1 MGSFGGALFV
11 GVLAM
16 HAAGAQAPAASVSVG
31 FGVDTTN
38 TDVRDVVHLVRA
50 YLAQPDTS
58 ARTRGLWSSASARDR
73 TAADLARDAYQGF
86 PATVI
91 GVTSG
96 GPGDSVYV
104 VKLLHARADSGGEH
118 VTPLA
123 LERLYAVRAPGA
135 PFRWQLSG
143 AIARV
148 TRGWE
153 QRSVGRL
160 TFCYAPGQQPNV
172 ARATHAARFVDSV
185 ATLFGVPAP
194 AHLDV
199 YLAGSMD
206 EALRVLGLDFFVEQ
220 SGPGTGRGGRA
231 LPGAGIVLV
240 GDPSIGEAY
249 LHELVHAVLV
259 PTIGGSSLLVEGVAT
274 WLGGSLGRS
283 PHTLY
288 ALLRDYQAAHPRVTV
303 ADLVRGDVPAWGQHE
318 TDALYATS
326 ALVIDAVFR
335 RGGIAGVRRLA
346 NAKGAA
352 DPLLAAIRG
361 ELGLSAADSAALDR
375 WWRQRAARAGQ
386 KRTE

>member
-1 MGSFGGALFV
+1 MTWSIIRAVLGAT
-11 GVLAM
+11 LAI
-16 HAAGAQAPAASVSVG
+16 HSAGAQTPAPGVSVG

-38 TDVRDVVHLVRA
+38 ADVRDVVHLVRA
-50 YLAQPDTS
+50 YLARPDTS

-73 TAADLARDAYQGF
+73 TSGDLARDAYQGF

-91 GVTSG
+91 GVTSA

-104 VKLLHARADSGGEH
+104 VKLLHARADSAGEH

-123 LERLYAVRAPGA
+123 LERLYAVRAPGTSYE
-135 PFRWQLSG
+135 WQLSG

-153 QRSVGRL
+153 QRTVGRL
-160 TFCYAPGQQPNV
+160 TFWYAPGQHPN
-172 ARATHAARFVDSV
+172 AAKATQAARFVDSV
-185 ATLFGVPAP
+185 ATLFAVPAP
-194 AHLDV
+194 SHLDV

-206 EALRVLGLDFFVEQ
+206 EAQRVLGLDFFVEQ

-231 LPGAGIVLV
+231 LPSAGIVLV

-259 PTIGGSSLLVEGVAT
+259 PTVGGSSLFVEGVAT
-274 WLGGSLGRS
+274 WLGGSLGRT
-283 PHTLY
+283 PHALY
-288 ALLRDYQAAHPRVTV
+288 SLLRDYQTAHPKVTV
-303 ADLVRGDVPAWGQHE
+303 ADLVRGEVPAWGQQE

-326 ALVIDAVFR
+326 ALVIDDVFR
-335 RGGIAGVRRLA
+335 RGGISGVRRLA
-346 NAKGAA
+346 GANGA
-352 DPLLAAIRG
+352 PDAQLAAVRDA
-361 ELGLSAADSAALDR
+361 LALPATDPAALDR

-386 KRTE
+386 